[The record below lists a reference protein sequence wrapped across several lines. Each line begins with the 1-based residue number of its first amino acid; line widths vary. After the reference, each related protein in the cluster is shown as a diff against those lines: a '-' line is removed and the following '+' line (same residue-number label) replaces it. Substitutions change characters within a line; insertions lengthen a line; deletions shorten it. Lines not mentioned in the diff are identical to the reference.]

1 MSITSD
7 RADEI
12 SRSSNDECVCEYL
25 EWSKSY
31 TGAASWPMYSVLI
44 FTAAEMTEWLSRLP
58 PDQVRDT
65 GILGDQEK
73 NRTDRTVKEPMKR
86 HSAKKCADD
95 MSAHKEELQLKA
107 PEMLCNFVD
116 EKKTRRELIERDK
129 WTFESDDDGK
139 NE

>member
-12 SRSSNDECVCEYL
+12 SRSSNHECVCEYL

-58 PDQVRDT
+58 PDHLRDT

-73 NRTDRTVKEPMKR
+73 KQDRQNCKRTN
-86 HSAKKCADD
+86 
-95 MSAHKEELQLKA
+95 EEAQ
-107 PEMLCNFVD
+107 
-116 EKKTRRELIERDK
+116 R
-129 WTFESDDDGK
+129 
-139 NE
+139 